1 MAKKI
6 SILSWNV
13 NGIRAA
19 EKKGFI
25 DFLENSPYDI
35 VAIQETKVSHPE
47 LLSDKLR
54 HPKGFNSYWQCDDVK
69 KGYSGVAVYSK
80 LVAEKVVT
88 QFPGTLSKEG
98 RVIELHF
105 KDFIFLNIYFPNGG
119 SGSERL
125 KYKLEFY
132 KVFVDYVNKL
142 KKIGKPIVFCGDVNT
157 AHTEID
163 LARPKQNENTSG
175 FMSVERAWL
184 DRFVKEGF
192 IDTFRLL
199 HPEEVKYSWWD
210 LKTGAR
216 ARNVGWRIDYFYT
229 TSDLKSKIKTADIL
243 TEVYNSDH
251 APVILELAI

>member
-6 SILSWNV
+6 SLLSWNV

-25 DFLENSPYDI
+25 DFLENSLYDI
-35 VAIQETKVSHPE
+35 VAVQETKVSHPE
-47 LLSDKLR
+47 LLSDELR
-54 HPKGFNSYWQCDDVK
+54 HPKGFNSYWQCCDVK

-88 QFPGTLSKEG
+88 ELPGILGKEG

-119 SGSERL
+119 SSSERL
-125 KYKLEFY
+125 KYKLDFY
-132 KVFVDYVNKL
+132 EAFTEYLNKL
-142 KKIGKPIVFCGDVNT
+142 KKTGKSVIFCGDVNT
-157 AHTEID
+157 AHAEID

-175 FMSVERAWL
+175 FMLIERVWL
-184 DRFVKEGF
+184 DRFVDEGF

-210 LKTGAR
+210 VKTGAR

-229 TSDLKSKIKTADIL
+229 TPDLKTKIKTADIL
-243 TEVYNSDH
+243 TEMYNSDH
-251 APVILELAI
+251 APVILELEI